1 MQRAAKRCFFFIIYF
16 CSVIL
21 PSNSEVYKNVDEVKQ
36 MLRNVKTYNEFLSRF
51 HVLGLKNSTSAIST
65 NWTEKIWTPR
75 VGTIFTSVTPS
86 LNSFRLT
93 ETKAT
98 DNDENLSPVTGDVG
112 EVIHEPV
119 QSRDSCKVVTL
130 CVPIPLQK
138 QPTVYYFPECIDLPQ
153 CLGGC
158 CDNFHRCQPVTT
170 EPVRVKV
177 RSWLYL
183 GLDEGKPIFQLW
195 QEFFVRLERH
205 TSCDCNGCQKTPK
218 CKENQNLIDCECR
231 CVNEQDS
238 QLCNNEN
245 QRWSEENCFCEC
257 INENCP
263 DGKLSLKK
271 KYLNS
276 QLLLFRCDKN
286 PFTEELKSTRW
297 HSFSR
302 KRIGIRSRKKH
313 PVTMEKYL
321 NKTIFVRVLQ
331 QTAST
336 VAQKYMSYEN
346 SLWPVVIVST
356 LVAYWIY
363 RTVWIRGKLKSK
375 YSRKCQSIVLPGPE
389 RIHRSIIKGTYPD
402 ASVKTMLDIFVR
414 GMRISNNGPC
424 VGYRPVNSAGVGDYK
439 WLKYEEVLEKAKLLA
454 SNLLNFKATDPE
466 HNRIVGIYG
475 INCPEWVVSS
485 LAVTLASSTIVP
497 LYETFG
503 NEAITQAILETK
515 MSCVICD
522 QLEKIQVLLRAKDR
536 GAKALKHVILFDRDG
551 IFRPEQMEKIAKQH
565 NLQLHSLQQLTDL
578 ARSGGGGGDHFKL
591 PNVDNDLYMI
601 AYTSGSTG
609 SPKGT
614 LITHASMVN
623 SVHNIFTFLQS
634 QDDEILKKQHRLISY
649 LPMAHVYEQLNQ
661 ALCFYIGAAVGF
673 YSGDVQ
679 QLLDDIQ
686 TLQPNWLPTVPR
698 LLNRFHDSILANVR
712 NHLCMW
718 MLFRLAIAWKRF
730 QFHFGI
736 INSHHSRSYGFWDW
750 VIFDQIKKK
759 ILGGK
764 VEICVSGSAPITA
777 EVLTTCRAMFGC
789 VIIESY
795 GQTETVG
802 PVAATLID
810 ETEAGHVGALVP
822 NTEVKLIDVEELN
835 YYAQDDRGEI
845 CVRSNTLTSGYF
857 RDAGQTEALID
868 ENGWLHTGDI
878 GQWLPNGALKIIDRR
893 KHIFKLSQGEFV
905 APEKIENVYQRCRAV
920 GQIFVHGDSRQ
931 SYLVAV
937 VVPQKEALLGWA
949 VKKNII
955 QQRQPTDRW
964 FDLLCKSQAAKQYI
978 LEEMKHC
985 AQLHGL
991 NSLEQVKKIH
1001 LSNEMFTTE
1010 NGLLTPTMKNQRN
1023 SLKQAYRNIIE
1034 QLYAS
1039 D

>member
-1 MQRAAKRCFFFIIYF
+1 MQRATKRCFFLIIYF
-16 CSVIL
+16 CSVIF
-21 PSNSEVYKNVDEVKQ
+21 PNNSETYRHVDEVKQ

-51 HVLGLKNSTSAIST
+51 HVLGLKNGTKTISS
-65 NWTEKIWTPR
+65 NWTEKMWSPH
-75 VGTIFTSVTPS
+75 VGTIFTSVTSS
-86 LNSFRLT
+86 LNSFRLI

-98 DNDENLSPVTGDVG
+98 DNDENVNPITGDVG
-112 EVIHEPV
+112 EVIHEPI

-130 CVPIPLQK
+130 CVPIPLEK

-183 GLDEGKPIFQLW
+183 GLDNGKPIFQLW

-218 CKENQNLIDCECR
+218 CKENQNLVDCECR

-238 QLCNNEN
+238 QLCNNET

-263 DGKLSLKK
+263 DGSN
-271 KYLNS
+271 LNHATC
-276 QLLLFRCDKN
+276 RCDKN

-297 HSFSR
+297 HSFPQR
-302 KRIGIRSRKKH
+302 RIGIRSLLK
-313 PVTMEKYL
+313 
-321 NKTIFVRVLQ
+321 
-331 QTAST
+331 
-336 VAQKYMSYEN
+336 MSYEN
-346 SLWPVVIVST
+346 SLWPVVIVSA
-356 LVAYWIY
+356 LLAYWIY
-363 RTVWIRGKLKSK
+363 RTVWIRGNLKSK
-375 YSRKCQSIVLPGPE
+375 YSRKCQSIVLPGQE
-389 RIHRSIIKGTYPD
+389 RIHRSIMEGTCPD
-402 ASVKTMLDIFVR
+402 ASVKTMLDIFMR
-414 GMRISNNGPC
+414 GMEISNNGPC
-424 VGYRPVNSAGVGDYK
+424 VGYRPVNSAGIGDYK
-439 WLKYEEVLEKAKLLA
+439 WLNYGEVLLKAKLLA
-454 SNLLNFKATDPE
+454 SSLLNFKITDPE
-466 HNRIVGIYG
+466 QNSVVGIYG
-475 INCPEWVVSS
+475 INCPEWIVSS
-485 LAVTLASSTIVP
+485 LAVTLTSSTIVP

-503 NEAITQAILETK
+503 HEAITRAILETQ
-515 MSCVICD
+515 MSCIICD
-522 QLEKIQVLLRAKDR
+522 KLEKIQVLLRTKGRSAW
-536 GAKALKHVILFDRDG
+536 ALKHVILFDREG
-551 IFRPEQMEKIAKQH
+551 TIPSEQVQQIANDH
-565 NLQLHSLQQLTDL
+565 SLQLHSMQMLTKLTNNNDNL
-578 ARSGGGGGDHFKL
+578 NFNL
-591 PNVDNDLYMI
+591 PNNNDLYMI

-614 LITHASMVN
+614 LITHSSMVN

-634 QDDEILKKQHRLISY
+634 QDDQIFKNQHRLISY

-673 YSGDVQ
+673 YSGDVR
-679 QLLDDIQ
+679 QLLDDIR

-698 LLNRFHDSILANVR
+698 LLNRFHDCILANLQ
-712 NHLCMW
+712 NHHCKW
-718 MLFRLAIAWKRF
+718 ILFRLAIAWKRL
-730 QFHFGI
+730 QFKFGI
-736 INSHHSRSYGFWDW
+736 TDHHQHYNPSNNGLLDW
-750 VIFDQIKKK
+750 LIFDQIKKK

-764 VEICVSGSAPITA
+764 VQICVSGSAPVTA

-822 NTEVKLIDVEELN
+822 NVEVKLIDVEELN
-835 YYAQDDRGEI
+835 YHAKDDCGEI

-857 RDAGQTEALID
+857 RDAEQTKALID
-868 ENGWLHTGDI
+868 QNGWLHTGDI

-905 APEKIENVYQRCRAV
+905 APERIENIYQRCPV
-920 GQIFVHGDSRQ
+920 ICQIFVHGDSRQ

-937 VVPQKEALLGWA
+937 VVPQKEALISWA
-949 VKKNII
+949 VEKDIF
-955 QQRQPTDRW
+955 QQRQPTDRC
-964 FDLLCKSQAAKQYI
+964 FDLLCESRAAEQYI
-978 LEEMKHC
+978 LREMSKC

-1001 LSNEMFTTE
+1001 LSKEMFTTE

-1023 SLKQAYRNIIE
+1023 SLKQAYAAIIE
-1034 QLYAS
+1034 QLYAR